1 MKKLNFKTRKNQK
14 GITLIALVITIVV
27 LLILAAVSIAT
38 LTGENGILTRAQEAK
53 EVTQL
58 SEIKEKLQVEIIGSY
73 GTDGHIDIEQL
84 NENLKNLG
92 IENSKIEKLPAN
104 IEIEGKKFV
113 ITENGSINDLI
124 IITEAQSDN
133 MLAREENFAVEDDY
147 GNIVTIPAGFKLTK
161 DTTKVTEGIIIEDN
175 EGNQYV
181 WVPVGTIYTSNDKSA
196 KINIELGRYVFNED
210 GSINEELSV
219 FNPEDQLRQI
229 STSNTYY
236 IEGKKEEVTNNTHAI
251 DIDSF
256 IKSVEINK
264 GYYIARYEASQ
275 NSLTNKANSQND
287 VVWHLS
293 QDEASIA
300 CRNIYNNNNFTSDLV
315 NSYAWDTAILFI
327 QKCSNDKTYSR
338 KKSLN
343 TQLINT
349 GSTGDVVC
357 NIYDMAS
364 NNWEWTTETCNLEE
378 TPCVTEGGDWYHK
391 DFYTNNRNY
400 RNSEKDSAGSF
411 RPILYLI

>member
-1 MKKLNFKTRKNQK
+1 MIRINLKKKSNN
-14 GITLIALVITIVV
+14 GITLIALVITIIV
-27 LLILAAVSIAT
+27 LLILAGVSIAT
-38 LTGENGILTRAQEAK
+38 LTGENGILTKANEARQNTLDAQNEENAIL
-53 EVTQL
+53 EEYEEMIDQTL
-58 SEIKEKLQVEIIGSY
+58 SEKTETTVKDCTGDEM
-73 GTDGHIDIEQL
+73 
-84 NENLKNLG
+84 LKR
-92 IENSKIEKLPAN
+92 
-104 IEIEGKKFV
+104 
-113 ITENGSINDLI
+113 TENTETADEYGNPI
-124 IITEAQSDN
+124 IIPT
-133 MLAREENFAVEDDY
+133 
-147 GNIVTIPAGFKLTK
+147 GFKVVIDDSTNNASH
-161 DTTKVTEGIIIEDN
+161 VTEGIVVEDS

-181 WVPVGTIYTSNDKSA
+181 WVPVGTIYTSNDKST
-196 KINIELGRYVFNED
+196 KLNIELGRYVFNED

-219 FNPEDQLRQI
+219 FNPEEQLRQ
-229 STSNTYY
+229 STTANTYY
-236 IEGKKEEVTNNTHAI
+236 IEGKKEDVTNNTHAI

-275 NSLTNKANSQND
+275 NSLTGKVNSKND
-287 VVWHLS
+287 VVWHVS

-327 QKCSNDKTYSR
+327 QKCSNDKSYSR

-343 TQLINT
+343 TQLMNT

-357 NIYDMAS
+357 NIYDIAS

-391 DFYTNNRNY
+391 DYYANNRNY

-411 RPILYLI
+411 RPILYLN